1 MEGIFLANLVRYLHI
16 FLVIFLVIA
25 PLSNNALVI
34 LLNLVLM
41 FGIMIHWILNDQTCC
56 LTVLEKMLR
65 GKELDSETFFG
76 NLMGPIYSAN
86 SNTFSWIF
94 ILVLF
99 VYNCKRLYEE
109 RHQLKEIYEIIIPS
123 KK

>member
-1 MEGIFLANLVRYLHI
+1 
-16 FLVIFLVIA
+16 
-25 PLSNNALVI
+25 
-34 LLNLVLM
+34 
-41 FGIMIHWILNDQTCC
+41 
-56 LTVLEKMLR
+56 MLR